1 MAFGLFALAA
11 ARGGSGNGRALG
23 VTSVMVPREVPQ
35 DVKDGIVAAVSEMTS
50 PARWIVTA
58 LYVPARFGYEFSIKY
73 DFRSLPSSGRVV
85 PEDVSNVA
93 PKPPLSSLGVAS
105 REVVRDLLAWHSS
118 SI

>member
-1 MAFGLFALAA
+1 
-11 ARGGSGNGRALG
+11 
-23 VTSVMVPREVPQ
+23 MVPREVPQ
-35 DVKDGIVAAVSEMTS
+35 DVQDGIAAAVSEMTS

-58 LYVPARFGYEFSIKY
+58 VYVPARSGYEFKIRY
-73 DFRSLPSSGRVV
+73 DSRSLPSSGRLV
-85 PEDVSNVA
+85 PEQVSNVV